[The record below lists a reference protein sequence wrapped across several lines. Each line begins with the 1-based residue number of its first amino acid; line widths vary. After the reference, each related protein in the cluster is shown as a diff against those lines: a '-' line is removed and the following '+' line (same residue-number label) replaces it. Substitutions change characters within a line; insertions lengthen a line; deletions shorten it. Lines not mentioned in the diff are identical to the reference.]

1 MLTTLYVVRHAHT
14 IYTSDERNRT
24 LSEKGYIDA
33 KIVQALLADEKI
45 DTYISSPYRRAWETI
60 MHDASIAV
68 MDERLRERQV
78 AADRVKDFQ
87 GAMDRL
93 WSQEEYHF
101 PGGESNKD
109 ARARGVDAFQD
120 ILASYPGKRV
130 AIGTHGNLMALTM
143 GHYDIQFDYTF
154 WKQLPMPAIWK
165 LTFDGQQYIH
175 AEPLSIKK

>member
-14 IYTSDERNRT
+14 IYTPDEQNRT
-24 LSEKGYIDA
+24 LSEKGYTDA
-33 KIVQALLADEKI
+33 KIVQTLLADEKI

-60 MHDASIAV
+60 VRDISNAV

-78 AADRVKDFQ
+78 AEDPVVDFQ

-101 PGGESNKD
+101 PGGESNKN

-120 ILASYPGKRV
+120 ILAAYPGKQV
-130 AIGTHGNLMALTM
+130 AIGTHGNLMVLTM

-165 LTFDGQQYIH
+165 LTFDGQQYLR
-175 AEPLSIKK
+175 AEFVSIKK